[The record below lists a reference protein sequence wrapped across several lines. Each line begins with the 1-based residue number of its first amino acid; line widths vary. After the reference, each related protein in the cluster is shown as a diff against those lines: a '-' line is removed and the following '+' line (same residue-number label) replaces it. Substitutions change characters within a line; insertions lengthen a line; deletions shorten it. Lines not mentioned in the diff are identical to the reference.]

1 MEKKYAVGVD
11 VGGSH
16 ISAVLFDVPK
26 GKLLSETLSTRNVN
40 KHGSAN
46 EILCNWKDAI
56 QQAFNT
62 IDPRQLIGIGFAM
75 PGPFDYANG
84 ISLLDAQVDKYES
97 LYKINVG
104 QSLRELLKLDASTPF
119 RFIND
124 ATAFAI
130 GEAWIG
136 KSAGF
141 KRSIALTL
149 GTGFGSAYIEDGVPV
164 YEREDVATYGNFWHI
179 PYKEGKADDYFSTR
193 WFTRTYASLTGKNYT
208 GVKEIADLADKDPR
222 AKSLF
227 TEFGSGLGE
236 FLAPWISKFNAE
248 CLVIGGNLTGAMD
261 LFGPPFFES
270 FKRNTILT
278 VVSVS
283 ELMETSAL
291 AGSARL
297 LQPSFWQKIEP
308 LYSKM

>member
-1 MEKKYAVGVD
+1 MEKKFAVGVD

-16 ISAVLFDVPK
+16 ISAVLLDIHR
-26 GKLLSETLSTRNVN
+26 GTLLPETLSTRNVN
-40 KHGSAN
+40 KHGSAD
-46 EILCNWKDAI
+46 EIFNDWMMAI
-56 QQAFNT
+56 KQPLT
-62 IDPRQLIGIGFAM
+62 SLDTRQLAGIGFAM

-104 QSLRELLKLDASTPF
+104 SRLKEMLQIDPSTPF

-136 KSAGF
+136 KSAGYD
-141 KRSIALTL
+141 RSIALTL
-149 GTGFGSAYIEDGVPV
+149 GTGFGSAFIENGVPLI
-164 YEREDVATYGNFWHI
+164 ERDDIPKWGNFWHI
-179 PYKEGKADDYFSTR
+179 PYKQGKADDYFSTR
-193 WFTRTYASLTGKNYT
+193 WFTGRYAELTGKSFK
-208 GVKEIADLADKDPR
+208 GVKEIADLAREEKM

-227 TEFGSGLGE
+227 DEFGSGLGM
-236 FLAPWISKFNAE
+236 FLAPWIKKYEAG

-261 LFGPPFFES
+261 LFGPPFFASLHDQKIQLE
-270 FKRNTILT
+270 
-278 VVSVS
+278 VAVS
-283 ELMETSAL
+283 ELMETAAL

-297 LQPSFWQKIEP
+297 LEPGFWQKIEP
-308 LYSKM
+308 LILKM